1 MRVTSMTRETTT
13 RAWYLAREGG
23 PVRPILQ
30 LWVTPARITYVKGT
44 GCVGVRV
51 AVPQPS
57 ISLPPSILAYL
68 PPTLLSP
75 APRPRQQTGLGTCER
90 REERGAVGQTG
101 GKGGGSFEGRII
113 PLVELFENTSTN
125 LLYVRFIFF
134 ISDTKIFNFFIN
146 LIVLQLPFRRYFWS
160 YHSLDSLPPQK
171 ICTSLI
177 RWYASFFFYILV
189 LVASQAWSVIERP

>member
-1 MRVTSMTRETTT
+1 M
-13 RAWYLAREGG
+13 G
-23 PVRPILQ
+23 
-30 LWVTPARITYVKGT
+30 
-44 GCVGVRV
+44 VGV
-51 AVPQPS
+51 AAPQPS

-125 LLYVRFIFF
+125 LLYDSYFSSLILKKL
-134 ISDTKIFNFFIN
+134 IFFIN
-146 LIVLQLPFRRYFWS
+146 LIVLQLPFRRYF
-160 YHSLDSLPPQK
+160 
-171 ICTSLI
+171 
-177 RWYASFFFYILV
+177 
-189 LVASQAWSVIERP
+189 